1 MPPEKNIDSAELLE
15 LLRFRDQALASAAE
29 ETERKIRYSLM
40 KERLN
45 KIESE
50 LPILLR
56 FRDQALSSVEK
67 EDELRE
73 NMTRAYNAEKR
84 VLEAEDVLREN
95 MTRAYDA
102 EKKVLELGSDIDRL
116 NTQHKSEIDLIRSTQ
131 TWKIGH
137 FVLLP
142 LRLLRALKRP

>member
-84 VLEAEDVLREN
+84 VLE
-95 MTRAYDA
+95 
-102 EKKVLELGSDIDRL
+102 LGSDIDRL

-142 LRLLRALKRP
+142 LRLLRTLKRP

>member
-73 NMTRAYNAEKR
+73 NMTRAY
-84 VLEAEDVLREN
+84 
-95 MTRAYDA
+95 DA

>member
-73 NMTRAYNAEKR
+73 I
-84 VLEAEDVLREN
+84 